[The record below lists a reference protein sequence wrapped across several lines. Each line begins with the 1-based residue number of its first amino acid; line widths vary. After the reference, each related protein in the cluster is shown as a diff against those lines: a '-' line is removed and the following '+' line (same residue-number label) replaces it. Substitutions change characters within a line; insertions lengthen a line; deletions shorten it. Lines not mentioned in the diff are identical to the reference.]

1 MLTFYVG
8 ASNVVELASLTNAV
22 TGAVDNGAT
31 VTVTITDSTGTTNIS
46 GDTFPKAMGYVSASS
61 GKYRATVSANLAI
74 TAGTR
79 YRAIINVTG
88 SAGDKDRRE
97 IPIMAAYRQET

>member
-8 ASNVVELASLTNAV
+8 ASNVVELSGLTNAV
-22 TGAVDNGAT
+22 TGAVDNAAT
-31 VTVTITDSTGTTNIS
+31 VTVTVKDSTGASNIL
-46 GDTFPKAMGYVSASS
+46 GDTFPKAMSYVAASS

-74 TAGTR
+74 VAGTK
-79 YRAIINVTG
+79 YRAIVDVTG